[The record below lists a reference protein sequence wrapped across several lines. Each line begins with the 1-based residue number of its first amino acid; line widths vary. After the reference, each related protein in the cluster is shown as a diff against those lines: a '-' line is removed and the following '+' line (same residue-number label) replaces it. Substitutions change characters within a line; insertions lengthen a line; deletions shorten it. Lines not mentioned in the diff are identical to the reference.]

1 MKTTPIFSRVL
12 DLMPMT
18 DEESLEEQNFT
29 NLVRFYEEEL
39 KKILIGV
46 SVEESF
52 TIFERRKLRRLGIL
66 VYRNKTWTLS
76 ERAIETIQER
86 I

>member
-1 MKTTPIFSRVL
+1 MVERIMRKHI
-12 DLMPMT
+12 
-18 DEESLEEQNFT
+18 
-29 NLVRFYEEEL
+29 RFYEEEL

-76 ERAIETIQER
+76 ERVLEIIPETI
-86 I
+86 